1 MTIKLKAQKRDVFGK
16 QLKKVREAGQVPV
29 VVYGAKQEA
38 TPLVVDTKEFVKVLK
53 EAGESSI
60 VSLDMEGK
68 GHDVLIH
75 EVQYHP
81 IKGQPIHVDF
91 YVVQKDK
98 KIEVDVPLVFEG
110 VAPAVKELGGNLV
123 KVMHELPI
131 EVLPKDLPHDIKVDV
146 SGLATFESQILVKD
160 IKLPSGVTVLAEL
173 EEVVVSISKAGEEV
187 VVEEAPI
194 DLSQIEVEK
203 KGKQE
208 EEGSEKASAEEKSE

>member
-1 MTIKLKAQKRDVFGK
+1 MTIKLKVQKRDVFGK
-16 QLKKVREAGQVPV
+16 QLNKIREMGQVPV

-38 TPLVVDTKEFVKVLK
+38 LSLAVDAKEFLRVLN
-53 EAGESSI
+53 EAGESTI
-60 VSLDMEGK
+60 VNLDMEGV

-110 VAPAVKELGGNLV
+110 VAPAIKELGGNLV
-123 KVMHELPI
+123 KVMHELLI
-131 EVLPKDLPHDIKVDV
+131 EALPKDLPHDIVVDV
-146 SGLATFESQILVKD
+146 STLTNLDSQILVKD
-160 IKLPSGVTVLAEL
+160 IKLPAGVVALAEP
-173 EEVVVSISKAGEEV
+173 EEVVASISEAGEEV
-187 VVEEAPI
+187 VAEEAPV
-194 DLSQIEVEK
+194 DLSAIEVEK

-208 EEGSEKASAEEKSE
+208 DGEEDLDQEKGE

>member
-1 MTIKLKAQKRDVFGK
+1 
-16 QLKKVREAGQVPV
+16 
-29 VVYGAKQEA
+29 
-38 TPLVVDTKEFVKVLK
+38 
-53 EAGESSI
+53 
-60 VSLDMEGK
+60 MEGK